1 MNALLLLLYDC
12 DFICCDYHHTRQRVY
27 QILGVMAFAVVDKC
41 KPNTNIELKLLK
53 QYVKLT
59 TKYKW
64 EERLQR
70 EQIHE
75 IN

>member
-1 MNALLLLLYDC
+1 VNALLLLLYGC
-12 DFICCDYHHTRQRVY
+12 DFICCDYQHTRQRVC

-41 KPNTNIELKLLK
+41 KPNTNTELKLLK

-59 TKYKW
+59 TKCKW

-70 EQIHE
+70 EQTHE
-75 IN
+75 MN